1 MKKRAVILIIDSLGV
16 GVMDD
21 YENYRKEDKGAN
33 TFFHILDHANYI
45 HFPNL
50 ERLGINQ
57 IVQHQRLD
65 QTVSPAASYGCAKLM
80 HTGADSYMGHQE
92 IMGSRPLPPLILPFR
107 NMINEVQEALQAQG
121 YKAEAING
129 DHPVLLVEDCVVVAD
144 NIETDYGQIYNVTA
158 PLDQISFEEELK
170 IGQIVRA
177 VVKSSRV
184 ITLGGRGIGIQDIVN
199 AIETTKEGATGV
211 NCPKSGVYR
220 SGYQVKHMGYG
231 INPKGQT
238 SSILIKAGI
247 PVTLVG
253 KMADVI
259 DCQGAAYIEAIETDQ
274 VMCEVNHAFRTME
287 TGLISAT
294 VQETDLSG
302 HAQDVNRY
310 ASKINAVD
318 AFLTDL
324 LEQMEEDDLLI
335 VSADHG
341 NDPTIG
347 HNQHTREKTFILGY
361 RKGKK
366 AVNIGERETLS
377 DIGATVCEFFDVAAC
392 ENGKSFY

>member
-33 TFFHILDHANYI
+33 TFSHILDHANYI
-45 HFPNL
+45 HLPNM
-50 ERLGINQ
+50 EWLGINQ
-57 IVQHQRLD
+57 IVVHERLANNAL
-65 QTVSPAASYGCAKLM
+65 PAASYGCTKLM

-92 IMGSRPLPPLILPFR
+92 IMGSRPLPPLILPFC
-107 NMINEVQEALQAQG
+107 NMIDEVKEALQAQG
-121 YKAEAING
+121 YKAEIING

-170 IGQIVRA
+170 IGQVVRN

-184 ITLGGRGIGIQDIVN
+184 ITLGGRGIDIQDILS

-220 SGYQVKHMGYG
+220 KGYQVKHMGYG

-238 SSILIKAGI
+238 SSILIEKGI

-259 DCQGAAYIEAIETDQ
+259 DCQGATYIEAIETDQ
-274 VMCEVNHAFRTME
+274 VMCEVNHAFKTME
-287 TGLISAT
+287 AGLISAT

-302 HAQDVNRY
+302 HAQDINRY

-324 LEQMEEDDLLI
+324 LAQMKEDDLLI
-335 VSADHG
+335 ISADHG

-347 HNQHTREKTFILGY
+347 HNQHTREKTFILAY
-361 RKGKK
+361 QKGQKPIS
-366 AVNIGERETLS
+366 IGERETLS
-377 DIGATVCEFFDVAAC
+377 DIGATVCDFFGVASC
-392 ENGKSFY
+392 ENGTSFY